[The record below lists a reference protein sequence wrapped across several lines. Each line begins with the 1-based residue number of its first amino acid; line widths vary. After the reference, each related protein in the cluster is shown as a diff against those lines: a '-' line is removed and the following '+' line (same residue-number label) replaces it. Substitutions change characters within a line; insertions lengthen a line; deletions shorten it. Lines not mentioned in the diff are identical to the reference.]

1 MTNLRA
7 EPKHW
12 PRSLAE
18 CRKCGARARNRGGAP
33 CRAPAVRGKR
43 RCRLH
48 GGGRGSGGQLG
59 PKNGAFRHGKF
70 TQEAAEVSK
79 FFREMARDGEELLA
93 VTLDRFGKKPPRV
106 YRRRR
111 HVMRALAAAAKAK
124 GEAKK

>member
-1 MTNLRA
+1 MANLKA

-70 TQEAAEVSK
+70 TQEARALSRAVRDLVKAADEYG
-79 FFREMARDGEELLA
+79 ARAMHAHGL
-93 VTLDRFGKKPPRV
+93 KPIKAI
-106 YRRRR
+106 RRRR
-111 HVMRALAAAAKAK
+111 HVKKAIEAAGKAK
-124 GEAKK
+124 GPAK

>member
-1 MTNLRA
+1 MKV
-7 EPKHW
+7 EPKQW

-59 PKNGAFRHGKF
+59 PKNGMWKGGRYSREAKELSALVRQIARDAHVLTATVMSRHGLRPVK
-70 TQEAAEVSK
+70 AI
-79 FFREMARDGEELLA
+79 
-93 VTLDRFGKKPPRV
+93 
-106 YRRRR
+106 RRRR
-111 HVMRALAAAAKAK
+111 HVR
-124 GEAKK
+124 